1 MTTEFSSEEKKE
13 QEETPKRSKKSRVS
27 APNKVTTAKESLIPL
42 KGIDVE
48 RKKILNKIGIE
59 TVSDLLYQGRTIS
72 NRATIASKVMNL
84 EREDITGTK
93 EIEKWKRTYTKYVDS
108 WVKQADLWRVS
119 GMDEDT
125 AFFLVELG
133 IRHVEDLA
141 KVDACKAYDIMQCL
155 YNTQP
160 DYVLIS
166 LKKLESLIKNAQKMH
181 TRYPNYQEKLTS
193 KISGVLTKSKLK
205 VAQSRELLKVLSLI
219 NIEDIIGGSSIECDD
234 PAPTFLFREEVLGNL
249 VTDTADSKKVLKA
262 GLGFLQDVEITLPL
276 PKTIRGIVQLVSKGK
291 ISNFENVMVEI
302 SGISSPSS
310 DKTENTGTIHT
321 YTDGNG
327 EFIVIMPDRYNMQES
342 ITITFSQGIRKQ
354 KFVLG
359 ASDIIN
365 HVTKQEVLK
374 AFNQLDMVSVDLSV
388 EQEKL
393 DFINRIEL
401 EKEES
406 YQIAQE
412 DQERYIQLLPQKE
425 LIEEEVQKLKEKEN
439 ELETFIKKSDD
450 STNDLNRILR
460 NLTCCD
466 NLTADFREEPFVI
479 NEEIFN
485 GYKEDTN
492 KVLPSVKLMESE
504 SETIYLPTDTAP
516 SRVFN
521 YSMLQRLVEPAISPV
536 ADVASQQARITLE
549 QAVDVA
555 QFKEIISTDPDK
567 WPQMSSLGIGYV
579 LNMHQ
584 AWIPDGFA
592 LGNLLYSLV
601 LAPGE
606 EQRLIVREN
615 KQSYKIA
622 DTAEGS
628 EAVLERYLNSQT
640 DNTTATYEYAL
651 NQMLE
656 GNSDYNYS
664 AKASSFG
671 GSFGASGFGAM
682 LGLSASTSKTSGKA
696 SSTAS
701 QHNTHREVS
710 NAAQNFQHTIK
721 TSSDKVSQ
729 AKRLS
734 ISMGTNNEKDSVA
747 TRIIA
752 NHNHSHTMT
761 IQYWEVMRR
770 YCLETCVDSIDLVLF
785 VPLKLIN
792 FLNHEEYLL
801 DSATMTQQVFNKR
814 YQVFLKYADVLE
826 PYLPSKYKTGLGLI
840 KRYAA
845 YPQWTMQ
852 STEVSSSTITL
863 SFKGYFMEC
872 DSITAT
878 MILKNG
884 KGRIAGNVSYEGMCI
899 TIPSKIE
906 TSAELKEAIKSI
918 RNTNESNSTKTY
930 KIMTCKCTFTMSSN
944 MTKDDIDFIR
954 LNYFCEDVNYVLYKN
969 PNAIGANNSS
979 ATETYQYMIDKT
991 WDLAKDRND
1000 SAGDIRKIEYC
1011 KQMLPEAWLF
1021 PNVTIS
1027 SKQMKQLG
1035 VPILSDFNIKTER
1048 GASISCMPSDSRLYS
1063 SINVVVDNDE
1073 PVLKYSEIQAIES
1086 TVHHVVSDTMRY
1098 SQVIWASLSSDER
1111 ALMLEKYTINM
1122 DYSGI
1127 SDQNQGE
1134 EITIPLLN
1142 CINVKK
1148 MLGFYGNCMLFPFT
1162 YPQKLADKIGK
1173 TAAELQDSL
1182 YRYHTNYFR
1191 VPHTTISLPTE
1202 GMIGEAVLG
1211 ETNVSEEIDLTR
1223 FWNWKD
1229 SPINNMSIDSS
1240 YLNGND
1246 YLAGKT
1252 TKDISALNLQGA
1264 TSTTPV
1270 TTADLV
1276 SALVAKQTPTF
1287 DNITGLDQL
1296 KDILNTS
1303 TSGTAQGRDNVLS
1316 TSCDMAKTAMEY
1328 AYKESQLQHQKK
1340 DSNNNKSNGNQLDNR
1355 TSSDN
1360 GVPSGNEI
1368 LSDNGNQDSDGKQ
1381 IDNNTQNNDGI
1392 NIDVNESSEITSDDN
1407 CNDVDYECQK
1417 IAQEVTD
1424 IDIDEEIDY
1433 DLLKSTFQT
1442 MLDIRETGIDPQKY
1456 IEQYMG
1462 IKMPVGI
1469 LADQVKK
1476 EYSELGIIFEKYN

>member
-1 MTTEFSSEEKKE
+1 MATEISQEVKK
-13 QEETPKRSKKSRVS
+13 EETPKKTRPGKDPTPKKEI
-27 APNKVTTAKESLIPL
+27 PPKESLIPL

-48 RKKILNKIGIE
+48 RKRILNQIGIE
-59 TVSDLLYQGRTIS
+59 TVSDLLCQGRTGS
-72 NRATIASKVMNL
+72 QRAIIASKVMSL
-84 EREDITGTK
+84 ERGDITGTK
-93 EIEKWKRTYTKYVDS
+93 EMQKWQHTYTKYVDS

-125 AFFLVELG
+125 AYFLVELG
-133 IRHVEDLA
+133 VRHVEDLA
-141 KVDACKAYDIMQCL
+141 KVDAVKAYSMMQCL
-155 YNTQP
+155 QNTQP
-160 DYVLIS
+160 DYTLITS
-166 LKKLESLIKNAQKMH
+166 AKLESLIRNAQKVPN
-181 TRYPNYQEKLTS
+181 RYPDYQEKLTS
-193 KISGVLTKSKLK
+193 KISATLAKSKLRT
-205 VAQSRELLKVLSLI
+205 AETRELLKVLSLI
-219 NIEDIIGGSSIECDD
+219 KVEDIIGGSSIECDD
-234 PAPTFLFREEVLGNL
+234 PAPTFLFREDELGTL

-262 GLGFLQDVEITLPL
+262 GLGFLQDVEIALPL
-276 PKTIRGIVQLVSKGK
+276 PKTIKGMVQLVSKGK
-291 ISNFENVMVEI
+291 ASAFENVLVEI
-302 SGISSPSS
+302 GGISSPSA
-310 DKTENTGTIHT
+310 DKAEKVCTVQT
-321 YTDGNG
+321 YTDAKG
-327 EFIVIMPDRYNMQES
+327 EFVAILPDRYNMQES
-342 ITITFSQGIRKQ
+342 ITITFSQGLRKQ

-359 ASDIIN
+359 ATDIID

-374 AFNQLDMVSVDLSV
+374 AFNRLDMVTADLAE

-393 DFINRIEL
+393 DFISRIEC
-401 EKEES
+401 EKQEA
-406 YQIAQE
+406 YQITQE
-412 DQERYIQLLPQKE
+412 DQERYTKLLPQKAF
-425 LIEEEVQKLKEKEN
+425 IEEELQTLKENEK
-439 ELETFIKKSDD
+439 ELETFIKESDE
-450 STNDLNRILR
+450 STNDLERILR
-460 NLTCCD
+460 NLIYCD

-479 NEEIFN
+479 KEEIFN
-485 GYKEDTN
+485 GYKEDSN

-504 SETIYLPTDTAP
+504 NETIFLPTDTAP

-536 ADVASQQARITLE
+536 ADTESQQARITLE

-615 KQSYKIA
+615 KQSYEIT
-622 DTAEGS
+622 DSAEGS
-628 EAVLERYLNSQT
+628 EGALERYLNSQT

-664 AKASSFG
+664 TKTSSFG
-671 GSFGASGFGAM
+671 GSGGLSGCFSGFGAM
-682 LGLSASTSKTSGKA
+682 LGLSGSTSKTSGKA
-696 SSTAS
+696 SSSAS
-701 QHNTHREVS
+701 QHNTHGEAS

-721 TSSDKVSQ
+721 TASEKVSQ
-729 AKRLS
+729 AKRVS
-734 ISMGTNNEKDSVA
+734 ISMATSSETDSVA

-792 FLNHEEYLL
+792 FLNQEEYLL

-814 YQVFLKYADVLE
+814 YQVLLKYADVLE
-826 PYLPSKYKTGLGLI
+826 PYLPSKYKTGLDLI

-845 YPQWTMQ
+845 YPRWTMQ
-852 STEVSSSTITL
+852 STEASSSTITL

-872 DSITAT
+872 DSIAAT

-884 KGRIAGNVSYEGMCI
+884 KGRIAGNISYDGMR
-899 TIPSKIE
+899 IPLPSQLE
-906 TSAELKEAIKSI
+906 TSTELKEAIRSI
-918 RNTNESNSTKTY
+918 RNTVESDESNTNSLV
-930 KIMTCKCTFTMSSN
+930 TCKCTFTLSSN
-944 MTKDDIDFIR
+944 ITKDDIASIR
-954 LNYFCEDVNYVLYKN
+954 IDYSCDEVNYVLYKN
-969 PNAIGANNSS
+969 PYALGGDNEKAI
-979 ATETYQYMIDKT
+979 EIYQDMVDKM
-991 WDLAKDRND
+991 WDLAKDRDD
-1000 SAGDIRKIEYC
+1000 SEADKRKIAYF
-1011 KQMLPEAWLF
+1011 KQMLPEAWTF

-1035 VPILSDFNIKTER
+1035 VPTLSDFNITTET
-1048 GASISCMPSDSRLYS
+1048 GDLISCMPSDSCLYS
-1063 SINVVVDNDE
+1063 YINVVVDNDA
-1073 PVLKYSEIQAIES
+1073 PVLKYSELQAIES
-1086 TVHHVVSDTMRY
+1086 TLHHIVSDTMRY

-1122 DYSGI
+1122 DYSDI
-1127 SDQNQGE
+1127 SDQGLEE
-1134 EITIPLLN
+1134 EITLPLLN

-1173 TAAELQDSL
+1173 SAAELQDSL

-1191 VPHTTISLPTE
+1191 VPRTTISLPTE

-1229 SPINNMSIDSS
+1229 SPIDSMSIDSS

-1252 TKDISALNLQGA
+1252 TKDISALNIQGA
-1264 TSTTPV
+1264 TATTPV

-1287 DNITGLDQL
+1287 DNITGLEQL
-1296 KDILNTS
+1296 KEILNTATDS
-1303 TSGTAQGRDNVLS
+1303 AAKGRDNALS

-1328 AYKESQLQHQKK
+1328 AYKESQLQQQAKMASQNS
-1340 DSNNNKSNGNQLDNR
+1340 SNDNQTGNVDQTGD
-1355 TSSDN
+1355 DI
-1360 GVPSGNEI
+1360 PQSG
-1368 LSDNGNQDSDGKQ
+1368 D
-1381 IDNNTQNNDGI
+1381 
-1392 NIDVNESSEITSDDN
+1392 
-1407 CNDVDYECQK
+1407 
-1417 IAQEVTD
+1417 
-1424 IDIDEEIDY
+1424 DIDEDDEFMSEGNSDDVDWECQQMAEDILNINIEEGIDY
-1433 DLLKSTFQT
+1433 DFLKDTFKK
-1442 MLDIRETGIDPQKY
+1442 MIDIRNTGMNPETY
-1456 IEQYMG
+1456 LEQYMG

-1469 LADQVKK
+1469 LSEQQQ
-1476 EYSELGIIFEKYN
+1476 ETYSELGITFEEENE

>member
-1 MTTEFSSEEKKE
+1 MTTEINSEEKKE
-13 QEETPKRSKKSRVS
+13 QEETTKRSKRSRVS
-27 APNKVTTAKESLIPL
+27 TPEKVTTPKESLIPL

-59 TVSDLLYQGRTIS
+59 TVSDLLYQGRTS
-72 NRATIASKVMNL
+72 SQRAIIASKVMNL

-133 IRHVEDLA
+133 VRHVEDLS
-141 KVDACKAYDIMQCL
+141 KVDAGKAYAMMQCL
-155 YNTQP
+155 YNIQP

-166 LKKLESLIKNAQKMH
+166 LEKLESLIKNAQKVP
-181 TRYPNYQEKLTS
+181 TRYPDYQEKLTS

-276 PKTIRGIVQLVSKGK
+276 PKTIRGAVQLVSKGNT
-291 ISNFENVMVEI
+291 SPFENVMVEI
-302 SGISSPSS
+302 SGIASPSS

-321 YTDGNG
+321 YTDANG

-359 ASDIIN
+359 ASDIID
-365 HVTKQEVLK
+365 HVTKQKVLK
-374 AFNQLDMVSVDLSV
+374 AFNQLDMVSADLAV

-393 DFINRIEL
+393 DFISRIEL
-401 EKEES
+401 EKEEA

-412 DQERYIQLLPQKE
+412 DQERYIQLLPQKA
-425 LIEEEVQKLKEKEN
+425 LIEEELQKLKEKEK
-439 ELETFIKKSDD
+439 ELETFIKKESDD

-460 NLTCCD
+460 NLTYCD
-466 NLTADFREEPFVI
+466 NLTADLREEPFVI
-479 NEEIFN
+479 KEEIFN

-536 ADVASQQARITLE
+536 ADAASQQARITLE

-615 KQSYKIA
+615 KQSYEIA

-664 AKASSFG
+664 TKSSSFG

-701 QHNTHREVS
+701 QHNTHSEAS

-721 TSSDKVSQ
+721 TSSEKVSQ

-734 ISMGTNNEKDSVA
+734 ISMGTDSETDSVA

-801 DSATMTQQVFNKR
+801 DSATMTQQVFNER
-814 YQVFLKYADVLE
+814 YQVLLKYADVLE

-845 YPQWTMQ
+845 YPRWTMQ
-852 STEVSSSTITL
+852 STEASSSTITL

-872 DSITAT
+872 DNIAAT

-884 KGRIAGNVSYEGMCI
+884 KGRIAGNVSYEGMHI
-899 TIPSKIE
+899 TLPSQIE

-930 KIMTCKCTFTMSSN
+930 KMMTCKCTFTMSSN
-944 MTKDDIDFIR
+944 MTKDDIDSIR

-969 PNAIGANNSS
+969 PNALGADNSS
-979 ATETYQYMIDKT
+979 ATETYQYMMDKT
-991 WDLAKDRND
+991 WDLAKDRDD

-1035 VPILSDFNIKTER
+1035 VPTLSDFNIKTEK

-1073 PVLKYSEIQAIES
+1073 PVLKYSELQAIES

-1111 ALMLEKYTINM
+1111 ALMLEQYTINM
-1122 DYSGI
+1122 DYSDI
-1127 SDQNQGE
+1127 SDQEQE
-1134 EITIPLLN
+1134 DEITIPLLN

-1229 SPINNMSIDSS
+1229 SPIDNMSIDSS

-1270 TTADLV
+1270 TAADLV
-1276 SALVAKQTPTF
+1276 SALVAKETPTF

-1296 KDILNTS
+1296 KDILNTA
-1303 TSGTAQGRDNVLS
+1303 TSSTAQGRDNALS

-1328 AYKESQLQHQKK
+1328 AFKESQLQQQKK
-1340 DSNNNKSNGNQLDNR
+1340 DSNNNQSNSDQLDNG
-1355 TSSDN
+1355 TS
-1360 GVPSGNEI
+1360 
-1368 LSDNGNQDSDGKQ
+1368 SDNGNQDSDGTQ
-1381 IDNNTQNNDGI
+1381 TDNNPQNDDEI
-1392 NIDVNESSEITSDDN
+1392 NPDVDESGEFISDED
-1407 CNDVDYECQK
+1407 CNDVDDECQK

-1424 IDIDEEIDY
+1424 IDIDEGIDY
-1433 DLLKSTFQT
+1433 DFLKSILQT
-1442 MLDIRETGIDPQKY
+1442 MLDIRETGMDPEKY
-1456 IEQYMG
+1456 MEQYMG

-1469 LADQVKK
+1469 LAEQQKK
-1476 EYSELGIIFEKYN
+1476 EYSELGITFEEDSE